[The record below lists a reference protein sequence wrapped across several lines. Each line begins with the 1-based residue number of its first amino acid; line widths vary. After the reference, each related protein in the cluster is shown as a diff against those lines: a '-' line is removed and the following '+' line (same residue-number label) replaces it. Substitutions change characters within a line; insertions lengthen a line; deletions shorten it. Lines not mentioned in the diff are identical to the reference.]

1 MATRRSLRPAGPPL
15 SWAQNFVNLLFSA
28 RFRVEGDS
36 MSPTLEHGQSVL
48 VVRPVFSWNYLQRGD
63 VVVLL
68 RPGLP
73 EGIYIKRI
81 VALPDE
87 EVKMAGGRVYADDVL
102 LPEEYLVAPP
112 LGYPGVNSEPQQ
124 TWWNGP
130 EEVFVLGDNRQN
142 SDDSRTFGPVPFDQ
156 IIARVWIRCW
166 PLREL
171 GLVR

>member
-1 MATRRSLRPAGPPL
+1 
-15 SWAQNFVNLLFSA
+15 
-28 RFRVEGDS
+28 

-63 VVVLL
+63 VVVLR

-112 LGYPGVNSEPQQ
+112 AGIFGCKLRAATDVVDRSGGGLRAV
-124 TWWNGP
+124 
-130 EEVFVLGDNRQN
+130 RQPSN
-142 SDDSRTFGPVPFDQ
+142 QGR
-156 IIARVWIRCW
+156 
-166 PLREL
+166 
-171 GLVR
+171 